1 MVCLG
6 ILWNSMQEYLENV
19 VEDVEEYGKVLDI
32 FSLNL
37 GDEYEKFVRDIY
49 SQDEIA
55 AWKVDKK
62 IETMFQCSEGRKVTI
77 LLIDMETSKMEYHP
91 LKKRYV
97 FVNLESMKTD
107 IRKKYSK
114 LVAYY
119 FFDNIFHVSDDEK
132 EYKADLGVINTCIE
146 RGISKEDVNLSGKK
160 IKILKKDNKNNG
172 IKG

>member
-6 ILWNSMQEYLENV
+6 ILWNSIQAHLKNV

-37 GDEYEKFVRDIY
+37 GDKYERFVRDIY
-49 SQDEIA
+49 SHDEIA
-55 AWKVDKK
+55 TWKVDKK
-62 IETMFQCSEGRKVTI
+62 IETMFQCSEERKVTV
-77 LLIDMETSKMEYHP
+77 LLIDIEASKMEYHP
-91 LKKRYV
+91 FKKRYV

-119 FFDNIFHVSDDEK
+119 FFDNIFHVTDDER
-132 EYKADLGVINTCIE
+132 EYKADLSVINTYIG
-146 RGISKEDVNLSGKK
+146 RGISKEDVNFSDKMVK
-160 IKILKKDNKNNG
+160 VLKKDNKSNG
-172 IKG
+172 IKE

>member
-6 ILWNSMQEYLENV
+6 ILWNSMHEHLENV
-19 VEDVEEYGKVLDI
+19 VEDIEEYGKILDI

-37 GDEYEKFVRDIY
+37 GEEYEKFVRYIY

-62 IETMFQCSEGRKVTI
+62 IETMFQCSEERKITI
-77 LLIDMETSKMEYHP
+77 LLIDIVTSKTEYHP

-97 FVNLESMKTD
+97 FINLENMKTN

-119 FFDNIFHVSDDEK
+119 FFDNVFHVTDDER
-132 EYKADLGVINTCIE
+132 EYKADLGVINTYIE
-146 RGISKEDVNLSGKK
+146 RGISKEDVNFSDKK
-160 IKILKKDNKNNG
+160 VKTLKKDNKNNG

>member
-6 ILWNSMQEYLENV
+6 ILWNSMQEHLENV

-77 LLIDMETSKMEYHP
+77 ILIDIETSKMEY
-91 LKKRYV
+91 
-97 FVNLESMKTD
+97 
-107 IRKKYSK
+107 
-114 LVAYY
+114 
-119 FFDNIFHVSDDEK
+119 
-132 EYKADLGVINTCIE
+132 
-146 RGISKEDVNLSGKK
+146 LSL
-160 IKILKKDNKNNG
+160 IHI
-172 IKG
+172 